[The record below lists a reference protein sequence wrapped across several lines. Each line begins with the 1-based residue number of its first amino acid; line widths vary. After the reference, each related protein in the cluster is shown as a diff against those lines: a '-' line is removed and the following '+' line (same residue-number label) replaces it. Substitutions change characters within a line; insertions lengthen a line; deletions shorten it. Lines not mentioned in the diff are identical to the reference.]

1 MRPFAYALLALSL
14 LIGCARLF
22 TGVLYL
28 SDEPTAVLVLKRAP
42 AAWIE
47 RPEARDHPFPE
58 RIVLDREEPN
68 LFYGDIYLSLMRAA
82 VVLAPGLACAAM
94 FLLILTGRRRADERS

>member
-22 TGVLYL
+22 TGVIYL
-28 SDEPTAVLVLKRAP
+28 SDEPTAVLVLKQAP
-42 AAWIE
+42 AVWIE
-47 RPEARDHPFPE
+47 RPEAWDHPIPE
-58 RIVLDREEPN
+58 QIVLDREEPS

-94 FLLILTGRRRADERS
+94 VLLALTARRRAVDRS